1 MHAIDRIVN
10 NLSVEVFLMY
20 VFIYLR
26 LVIFNEN
33 VNLSSSE
40 TDFSLTMFPGLLQ
53 SFNPL

>member
-33 VNLSSSE
+33 VIIYLPVKQ
-40 TDFSLTMFPGLLQ
+40 TSL
-53 SFNPL
+53 